1 MEDKKKNN
9 FQIFNTQY
17 GMPVQSISSIE
28 NVEYENKR
36 DEFVSWGERNN
47 YPQFILELRETSPTL
62 SVSIDAK
69 TSMSLGDGVE
79 IEGLGNVLVNR
90 YETITELYYKLLYDA
105 WLFGGWAVEV
115 IWNRDRTAIQSIYHL
130 PFQNVRAEKIDEDEH
145 LREIDYYYYSDD
157 WDSNKRNKKITKF
170 HTLDPDYTE
179 GRQIYYWTNYTPSNN
194 KIYPVL
200 PWQSGVDSVVLESEI
215 WSFHKKNLDNSLLP
229 NLFISLIGSPSPTER
244 EEIYNELTMA
254 YQGKNGKKLMLSFSD
269 SADDR
274 PVIEPITNDA
284 NSGLYIDVLNL
295 AQQATLTSNQI
306 SSPLLLGIQV
316 GISNGFSSNADEIKV
331 ASQHMLEFVIKP
343 FIKKMNLGL
352 EYVLALKY
360 NQPIQI
366 INKFN
371 KFNEDEL

>member
-1 MEDKKKNN
+1 MEDKNKNN

-28 NVEYENKR
+28 NVEYDGRR
-36 DEFVSWGERNN
+36 DDWVSWGEKNN

-62 SVSIDAK
+62 AVSIDAK
-69 TSMSLGDGVE
+69 TSMSIGDGVE

-90 YETITELYYKLLYDA
+90 YESITELYYKMVYDA
-105 WLFGGWAVEV
+105 WLFGGWACEV

-130 PFQNVRAEKIDEDEH
+130 PFQNVRAEKVDEDEH
-145 LREIDYYYYSDD
+145 LRDIEYYYYCDD

-244 EEIYNELTMA
+244 EEIYNELTQA

-269 SADDR
+269 TAEDK
-274 PVIEPITNDA
+274 PTIEPISNDA

-316 GISNGFSSNADEIKV
+316 GIANGFSSNADEIKV
-331 ASQHMLEFVIKP
+331 ATNHMVDFVIKP

-352 EYVLALKY
+352 ENVLALKY
-360 NQPIQI
+360 NKPIQV
-366 INKFN
+366 INNFN
-371 KFNEDEL
+371 KFDEE

>member
-1 MEDKKKNN
+1 MEDKNKNN

-28 NVEYENKR
+28 NVEYDGRR
-36 DEFVSWGERNN
+36 DDWVSWGEKNN

-62 SVSIDAK
+62 AVSIDAK
-69 TSMSLGDGVE
+69 TSMSIGDGVE

-90 YETITELYYKLLYDA
+90 YESITELYYKMVYDA
-105 WLFGGWAVEV
+105 WLFGGWACEV

-130 PFQNVRAEKIDEDEH
+130 PFQNVRAEKVDEDEH
-145 LREIDYYYYSDD
+145 LRDIDYYYYCDD

-244 EEIYNELTMA
+244 EEIYNELTQA

-269 SADDR
+269 TAEDK
-274 PVIEPITNDA
+274 PTIEPISNDA

-316 GISNGFSSNADEIKV
+316 GIANGFSSNADEIKV
-331 ASQHMLEFVIKP
+331 ATNHMIDFVIKP

-352 EYVLALKY
+352 ENVLALKY
-360 NQPIQI
+360 NQPIQV
-366 INKFN
+366 INNFN
-371 KFNEDEL
+371 KFDEE

>member
-1 MEDKKKNN
+1 MEDKNKNN

-28 NVEYENKR
+28 NVEYDGRR
-36 DEFVSWGERNN
+36 DDWVSWGEKNN

-62 SVSIDAK
+62 AVSIDAK

-79 IEGLGNVLVNR
+79 IAGLGNVLVNR
-90 YETITELYYKLLYDA
+90 YETITELYYKLVYDA
-105 WLFGGWAVEV
+105 WLFGGWACEV

-145 LREIDYYYYSDD
+145 LRDIDYYYYCDD
-157 WDSNKRNKKITKF
+157 FDSNKRNKKITKF

-244 EEIYNELTMA
+244 EEIYNELTQA

-269 SADDR
+269 TAEDK
-274 PVIEPITNDA
+274 PTIEPISNDA

-316 GISNGFSSNADEIKV
+316 GIANGFSSNADEIKV
-331 ASQHMLEFVIKP
+331 ATNHMIDFVIKP

-352 EYVLALKY
+352 ENVLALKY
-360 NQPIQI
+360 NQPIQV
-366 INKFN
+366 INNFN
-371 KFNEDEL
+371 KFDEE

>member
-1 MEDKKKNN
+1 MEDKNKNN

-28 NVEYENKR
+28 NVEYDGRR
-36 DEFVSWGERNN
+36 DDWVSWGEKNN

-62 SVSIDAK
+62 AVSIDAK
-69 TSMSLGDGVE
+69 TSMSIGDGVE

-90 YETITELYYKLLYDA
+90 YESITELYYKLVYDA
-105 WLFGGWAVEV
+105 WLFGGWACEV
-115 IWNRDRTAIQSIYHL
+115 IFNRDRTAIQSIYHL
-130 PFQNVRAEKIDEDEH
+130 PFQNVRAEKVDEDEH
-145 LREIDYYYYSDD
+145 LRDIDYYYYCDD

-244 EEIYNELTMA
+244 EEIYNELTQA

-269 SADDR
+269 TAEDK
-274 PVIEPITNDA
+274 PTIEPISNDA

-316 GISNGFSSNADEIKV
+316 GIANGFSSNADEIKV
-331 ASQHMLEFVIKP
+331 ATNHMIDFVIKP

-352 EYVLALKY
+352 ENVLALKY

-366 INKFN
+366 INNFN
-371 KFNEDEL
+371 KFDEE

>member
-1 MEDKKKNN
+1 MEDKNKNN

-28 NVEYENKR
+28 NVEYDGRR
-36 DEFVSWGERNN
+36 DDWVSWGEKNN

-62 SVSIDAK
+62 AVSIDAK

-90 YETITELYYKLLYDA
+90 YETITELYYKLVYDA
-105 WLFGGWAVEV
+105 WLFGGWACEV

-145 LREIDYYYYSDD
+145 LRDIDYYYYCDD

-244 EEIYNELTMA
+244 EEIYNELTQA

-269 SADDR
+269 TAEDK
-274 PVIEPITNDA
+274 PTIEPISNDA

-316 GISNGFSSNADEIKV
+316 GIANGFSSNADEIKV
-331 ASQHMLEFVIKP
+331 ATNHMIDFVIKP

-352 EYVLALKY
+352 ENVLALKY
-360 NQPIQI
+360 NQPIQV
-366 INKFN
+366 INNFN
-371 KFNEDEL
+371 KFDEE

>member
-1 MEDKKKNN
+1 MEDKNKNN

-28 NVEYENKR
+28 NVEYDGRR
-36 DEFVSWGERNN
+36 DDWVSWGEKNN

-62 SVSIDAK
+62 AVSIDAK

-90 YETITELYYKLLYDA
+90 YESITELYYKLVYDA
-105 WLFGGWAVEV
+105 WLFGGWACEV

-130 PFQNVRAEKIDEDEH
+130 PFQNVRAEKVDEDEH
-145 LREIDYYYYSDD
+145 LRDIEYYYYCDD

-244 EEIYNELTMA
+244 EEIYNELTQA

-269 SADDR
+269 TAEDK
-274 PVIEPITNDA
+274 PTIEPISNDA

-316 GISNGFSSNADEIKV
+316 GIANGFSSNADEIKV
-331 ASQHMLEFVIKP
+331 ATNHMVDFVIKP

-352 EYVLALKY
+352 ENVLALKY
-360 NQPIQI
+360 NKPIQV
-366 INKFN
+366 INNFN
-371 KFNEDEL
+371 KFDEE